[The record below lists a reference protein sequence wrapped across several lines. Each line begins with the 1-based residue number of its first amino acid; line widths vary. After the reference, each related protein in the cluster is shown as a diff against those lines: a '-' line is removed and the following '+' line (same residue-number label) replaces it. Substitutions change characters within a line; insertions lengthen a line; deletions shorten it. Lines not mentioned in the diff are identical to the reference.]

1 MPTKATETRVESVTL
16 YHRGATVRRTAE
28 LDLSQGAPAEL
39 FVTGLPLALADHT
52 VRVRLEADG
61 QQLLLSNVRVGLFAP
76 PRGTPPQPP
85 EAKAL
90 REVQDALQVQH
101 DRLAQLNAE
110 LSQLSALN
118 VLPRPE
124 PEEGKMPPPAPMTA
138 RVALEALFEESVAAR
153 IALMRAGRDEVK
165 KLEEKQR
172 ELQRALSLASTAT
185 HVKPDEL
192 TKSVSATL
200 VTDAKPKKARL
211 VLEYFVLGA
220 RWAPTY
226 QCRMTRDCTQAD
238 LQMRAVV
245 CQRTGE
251 DWRGVS
257 LRLSTASP
265 MAWTELPE
273 LGAIRIGRAQPP
285 PPSQKGFRPP
295 PQGAGSLFQD
305 YDRGLASARAAVPVI
320 PSWAPPSLDGGVV
333 VPRTQPVMPAPE
345 MDMESGAELSDDMV
359 VEEERSEMRREKAAE
374 APARR
379 AMPPPA
385 PPAMAAPSPAMMSM
399 ASMGPPGAGMAVGRG
414 GMAPPKAKKMAS
426 NRDRAQAKGEALDE
440 DEGGELDAGGFEL
453 DVMLYASLRL
463 SASGASTRGSL
474 TPVDR
479 RQLFVE
485 SLASL
490 GLTVTFDVLN
500 LVENAERQGGELFNL
515 GAPAGT
521 VDVRA
526 EAGWYDYVYDTDAT
540 VDVPSDGTFHSVP
553 VGTRTATSE
562 VLYVCVPREDTSVYR
577 QAQVRNPISVPLL
590 PGPVEVSVAGEYV
603 LTTKLPSV
611 APGGDFKLS
620 LGVEQGI
627 KVARNTRYV
636 EQRSGDKVVATNELI
651 HDLSFDVVNNLERA
665 ANCEIRERV
674 PQPAPEA
681 EVVVEEGTVK
691 PAWEEYKQEE
701 RGRVLEGGRKWTFT
715 VKPGATQKLTA
726 QYRVK
731 LYANNELVGGN
742 RREA

>member
-1 MPTKATETRVESVTL
+1 MKPIETRVESVTL

-28 LDLSQGAPAEL
+28 LDFSGGTPPEV

-52 VRVRLEADG
+52 VRVRLEAEG
-61 QQLLLSNVRVGLFAP
+61 QMLLLSNVRVGLFAP
-76 PRGTPPQPP
+76 PRGTPPVAP

-90 REVQDALQVQH
+90 REVQDALSVQH
-101 DRLAQLNAE
+101 DRLAQLQAE
-110 LSQLSALN
+110 LDRLSALN
-118 VLPRPE
+118 VLPRPDG
-124 PEEGKMPPPAPMTA
+124 EEGKMPPPAPMGA
-138 RVALEALFEESVAAR
+138 RVAMEQLYEDSVAAR
-153 IALMRAGRDEVK
+153 IALMRSARDEVK
-165 KLEEKQR
+165 QLEEKQR
-172 ELQRALSLASTAT
+172 ELQRQISLASTAW

-192 TKSVSATL
+192 QKSVTATL
-200 VTDAKPKKARL
+200 VTTDKAKKARL

-220 RWAPTY
+220 RWAPAY

-245 CQRTGE
+245 AQRTGE
-251 DWRGVS
+251 DWRGVT

-265 MAWTELPE
+265 MSWTELPE

-285 PPSQKGFRPP
+285 PPSQRGFRPP
-295 PQGAGSLFQD
+295 PQGASSLFLD

-320 PSWAPPSLDGGVV
+320 PSWQPPALSGGIVVAAPPMLQPPEPDMAPAAEASLDDS
-333 VPRTQPVMPAPE
+333 M
-345 MDMESGAELSDDMV
+345 
-359 VEEERSEMRREKAAE
+359 EEERSVRREKSVSMRTLTMSMGASAG
-374 APARR
+374 

-385 PPAMAAPSPAMMSM
+385 PPPAMAAPAPA
-399 ASMGPPGAGMAVGRG
+399 PGGRG
-414 GMAPPKAKKMAS
+414 GPPMKAKKAAA
-426 NRDRAQAKGEALDE
+426 RDMMKEESDE
-440 DEGGELDAGGFEL
+440 FGGGGEVEAQL

-463 SASGASTRGSL
+463 SASGAHTRGSL

-479 RQLFVE
+479 RQ
-485 SLASL
+485 SLTDSLSAL
-490 GLTVTFDVLN
+490 GLVVTFDVLS
-500 LVENAERQGGELFNL
+500 LVENAERQGHELFNL
-515 GAPAGT
+515 AAPNGT
-521 VDVRA
+521 VDVRS
-526 EAGWYDYVYDTDAT
+526 EAGWYDYVYDTDAA

-577 QAQVRNPISVPLL
+577 QALVRNPISIPLL
-590 PGPVEVSVAGEYV
+590 PGPVEVSVGGEYV
-603 LTTKLPSV
+603 LTTRLPSV

-627 KVARNTRYV
+627 KVARNTKYV

-674 PQPAPEA
+674 PQPAPDA
-681 EVVVEEGTVK
+681 EVVVDEGTVK
-691 PAWEEYKQEE
+691 PPWEPYKQEE
-701 RGRVLEGGRKWTFT
+701 RGRVIEGGRKWTFT
-715 VKPGATQKLTA
+715 VKPGATQKLSA

>member
-28 LDLSQGAPAEL
+28 LDFSQGAPPEL
-39 FVTGLPLALADHT
+39 FITGLPLALADHT

-185 HVKPDEL
+185 NVKPDEL
-192 TKSVSATL
+192 TKSVSAIL

-211 VLEYFVLGA
+211 ILEYFVLGA

-245 CQRTGE
+245 AQRTGE
-251 DWRGVS
+251 DWRGVT

-295 PQGAGSLFQD
+295 PQGAASLFQD
-305 YDRGLASARAAVPVI
+305 YDRGLSSARAAMPVI

-333 VPRTQPVMPAPE
+333 VPRTQPVLHPPE
-345 MDMESGAELSDDMV
+345 PMMDMEAGAELDDVM
-359 VEEERSEMRREKAAE
+359 EEERTEMRREKSMS
-374 APARR
+374 ARS
-379 AMPPPA
+379 AMPPP
-385 PPAMAAPSPAMMSM
+385 PPMAAPAPAMMSM
-399 ASMGPPGAGMAVGRG
+399 AAMAGPPGAGAARG
-414 GMAPPKAKKMAS
+414 GAAPMKAKKMAS
-426 NRDRAQAKGEALDE
+426 RDRLQAKEAFDE
-440 DEGGELDAGGFEL
+440 DESEGSDGGGFEL

-463 SASGASTRGSL
+463 SGSAASTRGSL

-479 RQLFVE
+479 RQLFIE
-485 SLASL
+485 SLATL

-515 GAPAGT
+515 GAPNGT
-521 VDVRA
+521 VDVRS

-590 PGPVEVSVAGEYV
+590 PGPVEVSVGGEYV
-603 LTTKLPSV
+603 LTTRLPSV

-627 KVARNTRYV
+627 KVARNTKYV

-651 HDLSFDVVNNLERA
+651 HELAFDVVNNLERA

-691 PAWEEYKQEE
+691 PPWEEYKQEE